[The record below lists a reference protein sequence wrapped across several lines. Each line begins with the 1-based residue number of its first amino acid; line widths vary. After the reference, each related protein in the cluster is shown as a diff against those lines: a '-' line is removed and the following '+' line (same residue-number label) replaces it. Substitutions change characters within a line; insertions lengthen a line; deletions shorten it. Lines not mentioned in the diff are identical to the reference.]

1 MPRLSR
7 LLRKKR
13 TIKRTRRYTR
23 KQRGG
28 TAAHTPQEHKAEPT
42 FDLVIARY
50 KEPINW
56 LNEHKDKKF
65 RKVYIYNK
73 SKSAVLCKPDGAI
86 CEITNLPNVG
96 VCDHTY
102 LYHLVNNYDTLADV
116 TIFLPASGDL
126 QTKRA
131 RVDATIN
138 KAFETKDTVIYG
150 FLNPQ
155 GTKVKQ
161 YGFRID
167 RHVTASKHNQELGD
181 NFRQAPAEV
190 RPFGLWYETHFP
202 GINVPYESNAGIFA
216 VSRKHVY
223 LRPKEF
229 YQRLLEQV
237 DDSKFHEASHFIER
251 SWPAIFHPLPP
262 QCFYHVYS
270 LELSNLK
277 KMGLLERK

>member
-1 MPRLSR
+1 MPRQSR

-13 TIKRTRRYTR
+13 SRKTRHTR

-28 TAAHTPQEHKAEPT
+28 TASTPIAQQSEPT

-50 KEPINW
+50 KEPIQW
-56 LNEHKDKKF
+56 LNDHKDKKF
-65 RKVYIYNK
+65 RKVHIYNK
-73 SKSAVLCKPDGAI
+73 SKTAVLCKPDGAI

-102 LYHLVNNYDTLADV
+102 LYHIVNNYDNLADV

-126 QTKRA
+126 KNKKD

-150 FLNPQ
+150 FLNPM
-155 GTKVKQ
+155 GTKTKQ
-161 YGFRID
+161 YNFRID
-167 RHVTASKHNQELGD
+167 KHVTSSTHNQELGD
-181 NFRQAPAEV
+181 TFRQAPAEV

-202 GINVPYESNAGIFA
+202 GINIPYESNAGIFA
-216 VSRKHVY
+216 VSKKHVL

-237 DDSKFHEASHFIER
+237 DDNKFHEASHFIER

-262 QCFYHVYS
+262 QCFYHTYS
-270 LELSNLK
+270 LELEKLK
-277 KMGLLERK
+277 RR

>member
-7 LLRKKR
+7 LLRR
-13 TIKRTRRYTR
+13 KRTRKTARRTR

-28 TAAHTPQEHKAEPT
+28 STYFPKENQGEPT
-42 FDLVIARY
+42 FDLVVARY
-50 KEPINW
+50 KEPIDW
-56 LNEHKDKKF
+56 LNKYKDKKF
-65 RKVYIYNK
+65 HKVYIYNK
-73 SKSAVLCKPDGAI
+73 SKTAVACKPEGAV

-102 LYHLVNNYDTLADV
+102 LYHIVDKYDTLADV
-116 TIFLPASGDL
+116 TIFLPGSADL
-126 QTKRA
+126 KNK
-131 RVDATIN
+131 VDRTHATIE

-150 FLNPQ
+150 YLNPQ
-155 GTKVKQ
+155 GTKTKL

-181 NFRQAPAEV
+181 TFRQTPAEL

-202 GINVPYESNAGIFA
+202 GVNIPYESNAGVFA
-216 VSRKHVY
+216 VSRKHVH

-237 DDSKFHEASHFIER
+237 DDNKFHEASHYIER

-262 QCFYHVYS
+262 QCFYHLYS
-270 LELSNLK
+270 LDLDKLK
-277 KMGLLERK
+277 RR